1 MNMREV
7 LRRSAAPLVAMLVIV
22 TASSAVAQTRGGTLN
37 VLVQPEPPT
46 LMLGINQLG
55 PVELVG
61 SKIYQTLLTYDFD
74 LKPQPVLA
82 KSWTQS
88 ADGLTY
94 SFTLQENVKWHDG
107 KPFTADDVVFSTTK
121 LLPETNP
128 RARAILANVATVE
141 APDAHTVV
149 FRLKQ
154 PFAPFLG
161 AFVPS
166 NMPMVPK
173 HLYEGTDFRNN
184 PANRTPIGT
193 GPFKFAEWQR
203 GEYIRLVRNPDYWK
217 PGLPH
222 LDEIY
227 FRVLPDAAARAF
239 ALESQQVDVAGPDT
253 IELFD
258 IDRLLKLPHLEGT
271 GRGSE
276 FASPM
281 SWIELNHRVKPLDD
295 KRFRQ
300 ALLHAIDRKVIVDT
314 IWSGH
319 ARVPNGPIAS
329 AIRFHDAD
337 LKPLAFDP
345 RRAEQL
351 LDEMG
356 LKRGADGT
364 RVTLS
369 LIPLPYGEAWKRMGE
384 YIKQALGRVGIA
396 VTLETMDPAAWVQR
410 VSNWDYQ
417 MTVNRL
423 QQFGDPAVGVARTYL
438 SSNIRKGVMFN
449 NTMGYSNARVDELF
463 AKAGETVDDAARRA
477 LYREVQRVLAD
488 DVPVAW
494 MIEIKT
500 PTITNRK
507 FRDVVTTALGVND
520 SFESARLAR

>member
-1 MNMREV
+1 MQA
-7 LRRSAAPLVAMLVIV
+7 SV
-22 TASSAVAQTRGGTLN
+22 TAIVVLLGVAAASGSVAQTRGGTLN

-74 LKPQPVLA
+74 LKPQPSLA
-82 KSWTQS
+82 ASWTRS

-94 SFTLQENVKWHDG
+94 SFALQRNVTWHDG
-107 KPFTADDVVFSTTK
+107 KPFTADDVVFTTTK

-128 RARAILANVATVE
+128 RARAILANVAAVE
-141 APDAHTVV
+141 APDPHSVV
-149 FRLKQ
+149 FKLKQ
-154 PFAPFLG
+154 PFAPFLA

-166 NMPMVPK
+166 NFPMVPK
-173 HLYEGTDFRNN
+173 HLYDGTDFRTN
-184 PANRTPIGT
+184 PANRTPVGT

-203 GEYIRLVRNPDYWK
+203 GEYIRLVRNENYWK

-222 LDEIY
+222 LDSIV

-253 IELFD
+253 VELFD
-258 IDRLLKLPHLEGT
+258 IERLLKLAHLEGT

-300 ALLHAIDRKVIVDT
+300 ALLHAIDRRVIVDT
-314 IWSGH
+314 IWAGH
-319 ARVPNGPIAS
+319 AKVPNGPIAS
-329 AIRFHDAD
+329 AIRFHDAE
-337 LKPLAFDP
+337 LKPAAFDP
-345 RRAEQL
+345 RRAEAL

-356 LKRGADGT
+356 LRRGADGT

-396 VTLETMDPAAWVQR
+396 VNLEAMDPAAWVQR
-410 VSNWDYQ
+410 VSNWEYQ

-449 NTMGYSNARVDELF
+449 NTMGYTNARVDELF
-463 AKAGETVDDAARRA
+463 GQAAQAVDDGARRA
-477 LYREVQRVLAD
+477 LYGEVQRLLAD

-500 PTITNRK
+500 PTLTNRK
-507 FRDVVTTALGVND
+507 FRDIITTALGVND
-520 SFESARLAR
+520 SFESVRLAR